1 MQMKYR
7 HWTWKNGTMKKTP
20 VEYNNEMV
28 EKKREFTSSLENV
41 TVGESETNRSI
52 TSERLLSRDQLI
64 GVAVNP
70 FLSKNNYLDDLK
82 NEDEYLRPKTTY
94 IKCNKNNN
102 IKTES

>member
-1 MQMKYR
+1 MKYR
-7 HWTWKNGTMKKTP
+7 YWTWKNGRMKKTP
-20 VEYNNEMV
+20 IAYNNEIV
-28 EKKREFTSSLENV
+28 EKKKEFTQSLENNV
-41 TVGESETNRSI
+41 VGESETNRSI
-52 TSERLLSRDQLI
+52 TTERLLRRDQLI

-102 IKTES
+102 IKKEL